1 MSLLHSPS
9 IVKDGLVLCLDA
21 ASPKSYAGSGT
32 TWFDRSGNGNN
43 GTLVNGVGYNAA
55 NGGSLVFDGV
65 NDYVDIPFV
74 GNMSNTD
81 YTVSIL
87 ANHNL
92 TNPARTTFWG
102 FSENDD
108 NAFETFCFQT
118 WNNNINEIMFFNGNG
133 SSYQSQIFTPQNLD
147 TKKFNEYTFIILMSG
162 NISLYIN
169 GKLYNTWI
177 SNTLRNSNNITKI
190 WLGQRNTNNQL
201 LQGNIAFFKI
211 YNKALSPAE
220 VLQNYNATKSRFN
233 LL

>member
-1 MSLLHSPS
+1 MSAHGNPD
-9 IVKDGLVLCLDA
+9 IVTDGLVLCLDA
-21 ASPKSYAGSGT
+21 ADIKSYPKSGT
-32 TWFDRSGNGNN
+32 TWNDRSGNGNN
-43 GTLVNGVGYNAA
+43 GTLVNGVGYSDGAM
-55 NGGSLVFDGV
+55 VFDGV

-92 TNPARTTFWG
+92 TNPAKTTFWG
-102 FSENDD
+102 FSENDG
-108 NAFETFCFQT
+108 NAYETFCFQT
-118 WNNNINEIMFFNGNG
+118 WNSNINEIMFFNGNG

-162 NISLYIN
+162 DISLYIN

-177 SNTLRNSNNITKI
+177 SNTLRNSSNITKI

-201 LQGNIAFFKI
+201 LRGNIAFFKI

-220 VLQNYNATKSRFN
+220 ILQNYNATKSRFN